1 MKVFKLIIFSL
12 LLFVLIVSL
21 FIFAFRTVI
30 NAPPHVQEFKDSGY
44 NNTTDF
50 YVEWCPENE
59 WGYAWIK
66 EQNRGEEGKL
76 FKCTEQMNQDVGLNS
91 FVKMISLVATIVLST
106 ILIVYLVFYI
116 RWLRKNYF

>member
-1 MKVFKLIIFSL
+1 MKIFKLIIFSL
-12 LLFVLIVSL
+12 LLFVLIVPLSISA
-21 FIFAFRTVI
+21 FIGAK
-30 NAPPHVQEFKDSGY
+30 NSPPHVQEFIDSGY
-44 NNTTDF
+44 NSTTDF
-50 YVEWCPENE
+50 YYEWCPENE

-66 EQNRGEEGKL
+66 ELPKDEDRF
-76 FKCTEQMNQDVGLNS
+76 FKCIEQMNEAVGLNS